1 MTFRAIVAGSAALI
15 AITGVAEAK
24 ILRLTCTDAATKA
37 KYDVAYDD
45 GRNTLTTTHKDF
57 TSPLEVE
64 KTQTNEN
71 GILVW
76 GVMRLRP
83 AAKSILLHFG
93 KEKWAVHFSG
103 YNDQRKDS
111 CV

>member
-1 MTFRAIVAGSAALI
+1 
-15 AITGVAEAK
+15 
-24 ILRLTCTDAATKA
+24 
-37 KYDVAYDD
+37 
-45 GRNTLTTTHKDF
+45 
-57 TSPLEVE
+57 VE

>member
-1 MTFRAIVAGSAALI
+1 MKFRAIMAGSVALL
-15 AITGVAEAK
+15 AITGAAEAK

-37 KYDVAYDD
+37 KYEVAYDD

-71 GILVW
+71 GVLVW

-103 YNDQRKDS
+103 YNDQRKDF